1 MAKKKLPST
10 YQKYTILIVGI
21 LGLFIMS
28 FLIYT
33 FVKDINNNKANSSY
47 LQNHTILRK
56 I

>member
-33 FVKDINNNKANSSY
+33 FVKDINSP
-47 LQNHTILRK
+47 ILLRIQIIK
-56 I
+56 HALFFIG